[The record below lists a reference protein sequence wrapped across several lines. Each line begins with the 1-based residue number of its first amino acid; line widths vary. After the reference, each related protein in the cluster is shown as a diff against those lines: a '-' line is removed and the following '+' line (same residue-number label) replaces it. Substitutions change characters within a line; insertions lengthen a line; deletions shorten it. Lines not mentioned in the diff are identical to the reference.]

1 MRVGKGIG
9 EGKYNR
15 CVFIRGNNNNKE
27 GRDEEGMGDGNDFT
41 TTPTPKVMILF
52 IIQLIYLLTT
62 LSSPKRLRHR
72 MPSHNIF
79 MFFINIPLP
88 TILSPNDRLSPAR
101 WLHPLSLLSFSPPI
115 FWLVVVCVL
124 IEWRTSVK

>member
-41 TTPTPKVMILF
+41 TTTTPTPKVMILF
-52 IIQLIYLLTT
+52 YF
-62 LSSPKRLRHR
+62 S
-72 MPSHNIF
+72 
-79 MFFINIPLP
+79 INIPASHSII
-88 TILSPNDRLSPAR
+88 TKT
-101 WLHPLSLLSFSPPI
+101 SPPSNAI
-115 FWLVVVCVL
+115 P
-124 IEWRTSVK
+124 